1 MMPDRLTRIPA
12 ALRTRTAA
20 HQGAVHQRI
29 GQLRQEVADAK
40 KALANLHR
48 GIESGI
54 IDPTE
59 SSLQAR
65 VQKVRANCDLAQAA
79 LDRAKEL
86 ARGLI
91 DGEAESRKAWLSAIV
106 DEPGKI
112 RVMGKSDNFERNLG
126 SHKACRGPL
135 HSSDRKWWGK
145 QDSNL
150 RRHSQRIYSPPPLP
164 LGTFPRLRP

>member
-29 GQLRQEVADAK
+29 GQLQQEVADAK

-65 VQKVRANCDLAQAA
+65 VQKVRATATSLKLRLTA
-79 LDRAKEL
+79 
-86 ARGLI
+86 
-91 DGEAESRKAWLSAIV
+91 
-106 DEPGKI
+106 P
-112 RVMGKSDNFERNLG
+112 RNLPG
-126 SHKACRGPL
+126 V
-135 HSSDRKWWGK
+135 
-145 QDSNL
+145 
-150 RRHSQRIYSPPPLP
+150 
-164 LGTFPRLRP
+164 